1 MATTKTSIARGAFP
15 CGDAEQAESTPIMFE
30 LTADEVQSLADRLF
44 ARGISVL
51 SLDQKEVRADL
62 ITASRALREL
72 LRAYE
77 RGSGHTLRAI
87 FVCGRG

>member
-1 MATTKTSIARGAFP
+1 
-15 CGDAEQAESTPIMFE
+15 MFE

-51 SLDQKEVRADL
+51 SLDQHEVRADL

-72 LRAYE
+72 LRVYE
-77 RGSGHTLRAI
+77 RASGRTLRAI
-87 FVCGRG
+87 FVCGGRL